1 MQRQTIRKITTCS
14 LNLLSAKVWWG
25 IMEKMATKDQIL
37 QWDLPVK
44 ATSLTITLRIIPME
58 DRNLL
63 RDMEMTAREQSY
75 QASQREVTT

>member
-14 LNLLSAKVWWG
+14 LNLLSAKDWWG
-25 IMEKMATKDQIL
+25 IMEKLATKDQTL
-37 QWDLPVK
+37 LWDLPVRV
-44 ATSLTITLRIIPME
+44 TYQTITLRIIPME

-63 RDMEMTAREQSY
+63 RDMEMTALEQSY